1 MRWLAAILLLVL
13 LPGAVWGQAGKFD
26 GVWSG
31 QAGDW
36 KIRLQIA
43 GKRGQIALTCT
54 TIVHRF
60 DIPVAEDGTI
70 DSWLSSETFGRRQ
83 VAGKLPH
90 LIIPTG
96 GSCKGGPTNLSR

>member
-1 MRWLAAILLLVL
+1 MRRLLLALPLLL
-13 LPGAVWGQAGKFD
+13 LPGLAWAQPGQFD
-26 GVWSG
+26 GTWTG

-36 KIRLQIA
+36 KIRLQVA
-43 GKRGQIALTCT
+43 GLKGQIALTCT

-60 DIPVAEDGTI
+60 DIPVAADGTI
-70 DSWLSSETFGRRQ
+70 VVWLSSATFGRRQ

-96 GSCKGGPTNLSR
+96 GTCKGGPTNLSR